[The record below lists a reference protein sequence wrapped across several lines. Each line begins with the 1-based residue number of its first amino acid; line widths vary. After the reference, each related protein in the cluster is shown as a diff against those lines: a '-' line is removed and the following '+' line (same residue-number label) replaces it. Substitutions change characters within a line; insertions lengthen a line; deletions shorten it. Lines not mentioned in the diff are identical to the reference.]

1 MFCRGNITGTILTQ
15 ITRHTVMEL
24 YLIQYSAES
33 NYAFAQAIG
42 EAKHPHAAFA
52 QAKML
57 FNQAKSYCRGY
68 CRSKNIAWVTAPA
81 NILPGLLPGQYPKS
95 LRQ

>member
-1 MFCRGNITGTILTQ
+1 
-15 ITRHTVMEL
+15 MEL

-42 EAKHPHAAFA
+42 EAKHPRAAFA

-57 FNQAKSYCRGY
+57 
-68 CRSKNIAWVTAPA
+68 
-81 NILPGLLPGQYPKS
+81 LPGLLPEQKDCRGYCP
-95 LRQ
+95 